1 MVVNLIFKNS
11 KTLKIR
17 RVKTEVDEPN
27 LFSFL
32 VNIRYLTSTITT
44 IEKKE
49 EYLIG
54 ITDKDP
60 IS

>member
-11 KTLKIR
+11 KTLKTR

-60 IS
+60 IL

>member
-1 MVVNLIFKNS
+1 MVINLIFKNA
-11 KTLKIR
+11 KTLKTR

-32 VNIRYLTSTITT
+32 ANIRYLTSIITT
-44 IEKKE
+44 LEKKE
-49 EYLIG
+49 EYLIS

-60 IS
+60 IP